1 MTLPLLN
8 RIDERFLRHRL
19 KSTSLA
25 GQVGIVLAA
34 GLWFY
39 RTFHD
44 HVRSWDLFAIVVA
57 MALVKIAAVV
67 WYRLRD

>member
-1 MTLPLLN
+1 MIFRIRHT
-8 RIDERFLRHRL
+8 IDERFLRHRL

-34 GLWFY
+34 VLFFY
-39 RTFHD
+39 HYLVD
-44 HVRSWDLFAIVVA
+44 HAFRWELFALVVT
-57 MALVKIAAVV
+57 MAVVKIAAVI